1 MINVAVI
8 VGRLTQ
14 DPELRTT
21 QSGISVC
28 QFTVAVN
35 RPKSKDS
42 EVQNTDF
49 ISCTIWQKGAENFVA
64 FAKKGSLV
72 GIKGRTYTGNYVNQ
86 NNVTVYYQRIQVE
99 TFQMLEPKGTNSGIQ
114 SSGTNYSKTET
125 NTSYSTG
132 SQNTQQSNSAWKKD
146 TSMSDPFAGSGDTI
160 DISDDDLPF

>member
-8 VGRLTQ
+8 VGRLTK

-35 RPKSKDS
+35 RPKPKDS

-49 ISCTIWQKGAENFVA
+49 IECTIWQKSAENFVS

-72 GIKGRTYTGNYVNQ
+72 GIKGRTYTGNYVNKD
-86 NNVTVYYQRIQVE
+86 NVKVYYQKIQVE
-99 TFQMLEPKGTNSGIQ
+99 TFQMLEPKGTNQATQNSTNNFGGAQ
-114 SSGTNYSKTET
+114 S
-125 NTSYSTG
+125 NTAY
-132 SQNTQQSNSAWKKD
+132 QVPQSNSFPKSSESTA
-146 TSMSDPFAGSGDTI
+146 DPFAGTGDSI